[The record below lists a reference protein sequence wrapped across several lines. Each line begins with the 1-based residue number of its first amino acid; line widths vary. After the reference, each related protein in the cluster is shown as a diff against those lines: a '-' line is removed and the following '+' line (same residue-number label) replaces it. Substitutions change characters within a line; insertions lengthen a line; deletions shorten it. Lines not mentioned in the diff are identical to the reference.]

1 MEIHGNVQ
9 YLDRVLSVVT
19 IRDFGTNVSYH
30 SSIVYKLSGG
40 LKLLKRNK
48 NKKLD
53 NAKAFYSR
61 HKLPVKV
68 NYTGPTNDIG
78 TYKQPRPIT
87 AAITI
92 TEKPKDISTSP
103 SELTMTNRLL
113 LRHFL
118 RNPTLTNELSL
129 RSHFPYL
136 LYPYLHRHLDNQKR
150 GLPTKGD
157 GTIGLADYKEIKEL
171 PYKPEKILIDVR
183 EPEEIFSTGRIPTS
197 VNIPLNKLFKA
208 LARNSDKD
216 EFRKKY
222 AREKPDFN
230 SFLIFHCVEGRRAQK
245 AAEQAI
251 RIAMASNSVWKRLTL
266 LTINSLQILKF
277 SNVSASISK
286 PLTVNNKLLSDL
298 ATDSTPNLI
307 KNFSSS
313 ASIQLVEYKDIKEL
327 PKHPEKLLIDV
338 REPNELRE
346 TGQIPTSINIPLGV
360 VAQELHPDGDDSMF
374 KTKYG
379 RDKPKIDTELI
390 FHCKVGRRSHNAAEI
405 AQQLGYRNVKNYLGS
420 WTEWAE
426 KESKNCCKRFCTL
439 GIRVEPPT
447 NTMSSISFLSILASL
462 SAFSTAINVWQ
473 NKSAQSSSNCALLTF
488 V

>member
-19 IRDFGTNVSYH
+19 IRDFGTNV
-30 SSIVYKLSGG
+30 
-40 LKLLKRNK
+40 
-48 NKKLD
+48 
-53 NAKAFYSR
+53 R

-251 RIAMASNSVWKRLTL
+251 RIG
-266 LTINSLQILKF
+266 
-277 SNVSASISK
+277 
-286 PLTVNNKLLSDL
+286 
-298 ATDSTPNLI
+298 
-307 KNFSSS
+307 
-313 ASIQLVEYKDIKEL
+313 YK
-327 PKHPEKLLIDV
+327 
-338 REPNELRE
+338 
-346 TGQIPTSINIPLGV
+346 
-360 VAQELHPDGDDSMF
+360 
-374 KTKYG
+374 
-379 RDKPKIDTELI
+379 
-390 FHCKVGRRSHNAAEI
+390 
-405 AQQLGYRNVKNYLGS
+405 NVKLYKGS
-420 WTEWAE
+420 WNDWIKQECF
-426 KESKNCCKRFCTL
+426 K
-439 GIRVEPPT
+439 
-447 NTMSSISFLSILASL
+447 
-462 SAFSTAINVWQ
+462 
-473 NKSAQSSSNCALLTF
+473 
-488 V
+488 